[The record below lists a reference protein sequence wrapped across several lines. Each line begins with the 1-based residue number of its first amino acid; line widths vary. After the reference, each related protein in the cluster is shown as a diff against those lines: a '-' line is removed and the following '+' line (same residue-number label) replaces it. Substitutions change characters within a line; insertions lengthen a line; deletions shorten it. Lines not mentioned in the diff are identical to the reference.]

1 MYKWLDVVLDYGT
14 TEEQFWNMTIG
25 ELKRVFASI
34 SRAEK
39 RKAKEQAIFD
49 YNLADV
55 IGRSIG
61 RYFASSNK
69 MPDISEVYP
78 TLFDSAEMLEKRQ
91 EKQAELSALRF
102 KQFAQSFNKR
112 FNKEAAKTE

>member
-1 MYKWLDVVLDYGT
+1 MDFGIS
-14 TEEQFWNMTIG
+14 EQQFWEMTIG
-25 ELKRVFASI
+25 ELTRAFQSIKRV
-34 SRAEK
+34 EK

-49 YNLADV
+49 YNLADT

-69 MPDISEVYP
+69 LPPIHEVYP
-78 TLFDSAEMLEKRQ
+78 TLFDSEEVLRKQQ

-112 FNKEAAKTE
+112 FHKEAAKEE

>member
-1 MYKWLDVVLDYGT
+1 
-14 TEEQFWNMTIG
+14 MTIA

-34 SRAEK
+34 SRVEK
-39 RKAKEQAIFD
+39 RKAREQAIFD

-69 MPDISEVYP
+69 MPEISEVYP
-78 TLFDSAEMLEKRQ
+78 TLFDSAEILQKRQ

-102 KQFAQSFNKR
+102 KQFAQAHNKKYH
-112 FNKEAAKTE
+112 KEAAKTE